1 MDDVF
6 IDESEGDGGGED
18 VEILKEQQYLP
29 LEKAKSPVW
38 VHFGFKVKD
47 GQIVENDKKKQTMV

>member
-1 MDDVF
+1 MMDDVF

-29 LEKAKSPVW
+29 LEKAKSPVRE
-38 VHFGFKVKD
+38 HFGFKAKD
-47 GQIVENDKKKQTMV
+47 SQFVEKDKKK